1 MMPLLQSGGHIYSK
15 YKTQT
20 VEKTQ
25 ALLIIIVENGGV
37 K

>member
-1 MMPLLQSGGHIYSK
+1 MIPLLQSGGQIRSK

-25 ALLIIIVENGGV
+25 ALLITTVENGGV
-37 K
+37 R